1 MSKLRQKSH
10 LTPNEVAQL
19 LMVNPVTV
27 RQWAARGLLRSLTTP
42 GGHRRFLLSDVEEF
56 ARSRG
61 ATPAGRSSGRPDRV
75 LIVDDDPQLGR
86 FIAELVRARDAHVET
101 EIAVDGFEA
110 GSKVESFRP
119 HALVLDLTMPGVDG
133 LEVCRRLRARPTL
146 NHIRIVAMTGLAS
159 TESIQGI
166 LAAGANACLPKPPD
180 SEQLLIELG
189 LAPAPSAAPVP
200 VPATPPAA
208 AQSSAVGAP
217 AAPQSASSAG

>member
-1 MSKLRQKSH
+1 MTKLRQKSH

-61 ATPAGRSSGRPDRV
+61 ATPVGRSSGRPDRV

-86 FIAELVRARDAHVET
+86 FIADLVRERDSHVET
-101 EIAVDGFEA
+101 EIAVDSFEA

-119 HALVLDLTMPGVDG
+119 HVLVLDLTMPGMDG
-133 LEVCRRLRARPTL
+133 FEVCRRLRARPTL
-146 NHIRIVAMTGLAS
+146 NHIRIVAMTGP
-159 TESIQGI
+159 EHVQGA
-166 LAAGANACLPKPPD
+166 LAAGANACLSKPLD
-180 SEQLLIELG
+180 SEQLLVELG
-189 LAPAPSAAPVP
+189 LAPAATATAPPPPVP
-200 VPATPPAA
+200 VPAVT
-208 AQSSAVGAP
+208 
-217 AAPQSASSAG
+217 QSASTA